1 MDNSELFCPSVEP
14 VHPSPEEVAPVLP
27 PPIVEPAE
35 EVESHEEDQ

>member
-1 MDNSELFCPSVEP
+1 MDNSELFCPPVEE
-14 VHPSPEEVAPVLP
+14 VLPSPEEEAPVLP